1 MAKQELT
8 PDGMRKPSGPFSA
21 GVSTPGGRLVFVA
34 GQVAVDESGNTVG
47 VGDLGAQTRQ
57 VLQNVGRVLE
67 AGGATFDDVVKVTV
81 FVTDLEQLADL
92 QAVRPEFFKPPYPAS
107 TLVKVAQLINPDWLV
122 EIEALA
128 VVEQR

>member
-1 MAKQELT
+1 
-8 PDGMRKPSGPFSA
+8 
-21 GVSTPGGRLVFVA
+21 VFVA